1 VPCPERE
8 GLESALMEMV
18 DRLDYLQK
26 LRLDDPNLGLA
37 GASSGLCYA
46 AQPRLAVLL
55 LDVALM
61 SRAAT

>member
-1 VPCPERE
+1 
-8 GLESALMEMV
+8 MEMV